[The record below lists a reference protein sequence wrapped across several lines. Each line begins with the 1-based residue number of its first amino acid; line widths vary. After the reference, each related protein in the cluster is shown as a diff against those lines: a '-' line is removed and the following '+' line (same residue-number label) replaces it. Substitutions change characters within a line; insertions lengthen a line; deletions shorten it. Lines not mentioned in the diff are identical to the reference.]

1 MKCNTCECPLPA
13 SGSICPCGKV
23 SYCSTECQKQNWKIH
38 KPACPPYKVIKIEG
52 KGKGLV
58 ATRKVA
64 AGDVLLHEMPL
75 MVIDSTDS
83 EVSSEHFKL
92 EFEVLGEAI
101 QKKVLELFDPV
112 KDDLKLELLENIN
125 EVEAGIRN
133 GREEDPDNQE
143 LGELVQRMGELGAGI
158 IREADEEEEDYIRAQ
173 RIFAANSMQVCEV
186 GAIYSSTEGALY
198 HHISLINHSCN
209 PNAVWSWTKG
219 NFRKKV
225 VRAIKPIKKGEEI
238 LVNYIDLEDFNYG
251 NRESRRLALVDKFGF
266 FCKCSECS
274 LEGDEFDLNEQH
286 RLEVVQNLETVKTL
300 MAKHNERSTVQALNT
315 GSSTVVLVK
324 ELGLMLELPRIL
336 LNMYQVATAA
346 RYQNIIGS
354 VNPAVFGDRALA
366 LCSLFG
372 DSFLYFYNFV
382 CRPD

>member
-64 AGDVLLHEMPL
+64 AGDVLLQEMPL
-75 MVIDSTDS
+75 MVIDSIDS
-83 EVSSEHFKL
+83 EVSSDHFKL
-92 EFEVLGEAI
+92 EFEVLGEAT

-125 EVEAGIRN
+125 EVEAGIRK

>member
-64 AGDVLLHEMPL
+64 AGDVLLQEMPL

-83 EVSSEHFKL
+83 EVSSDHFKL
-92 EFEVLGEAI
+92 EFEVLGEAT

-125 EVEAGIRN
+125 EVEAGIRK
-133 GREEDPDNQE
+133 GREEDPGNQE

>member
-64 AGDVLLHEMPL
+64 AGDVLLQEMPL

-83 EVSSEHFKL
+83 EVSSDHFKL
-92 EFEVLGEAI
+92 EFEVLGEAT

-125 EVEAGIRN
+125 EVEAGIRK

-251 NRESRRLALVDKFGF
+251 NKESRRLALVDKFGF

>member
-64 AGDVLLHEMPL
+64 AGDVLLQEMPL

-83 EVSSEHFKL
+83 EVSSDHFKL
-92 EFEVLGEAI
+92 EFEVLGEAT

-125 EVEAGIRN
+125 EVEAGIRK
-133 GREEDPDNQE
+133 GREEDPGNQE

-251 NRESRRLALVDKFGF
+251 NKESRRLALVDKFGF

>member
-1 MKCNTCECPLPA
+1 
-13 SGSICPCGKV
+13 
-23 SYCSTECQKQNWKIH
+23 
-38 KPACPPYKVIKIEG
+38 
-52 KGKGLV
+52 
-58 ATRKVA
+58 
-64 AGDVLLHEMPL
+64 
-75 MVIDSTDS
+75 
-83 EVSSEHFKL
+83 
-92 EFEVLGEAI
+92 
-101 QKKVLELFDPV
+101 
-112 KDDLKLELLENIN
+112 
-125 EVEAGIRN
+125 
-133 GREEDPDNQE
+133 
-143 LGELVQRMGELGAGI
+143 
-158 IREADEEEEDYIRAQ
+158 
-173 RIFAANSMQVCEV
+173 
-186 GAIYSSTEGALY
+186 
-198 HHISLINHSCN
+198 
-209 PNAVWSWTKG
+209 
-219 NFRKKV
+219 V
-225 VRAIKPIKKGEEI
+225 VRAIKPIKKGEEV

>member
-64 AGDVLLHEMPL
+64 AGDVLLQEMPL

-83 EVSSEHFKL
+83 EVSSDHFKL
-92 EFEVLGEAI
+92 EFEVQGEAT

-112 KDDLKLELLENIN
+112 KDDLKLGLLENIN
-125 EVEAGIRN
+125 EVEAGIRK
-133 GREEDPDNQE
+133 GREEDPNNQE
-143 LGELVQRMGELGAGI
+143 LCELVQRMGELGAGI
-158 IREADEEEEDYIRAQ
+158 ISEADEEEEDYLRAQ

-186 GAIYSSTEGALY
+186 DAIYSSTEGALY

-274 LEGDEFDLNEQH
+274 LEGDEFDQNEQH
-286 RLEVVQNLETVKTL
+286 RLEVVQNLETLKTL

>member
-64 AGDVLLHEMPL
+64 AGDVLLQEMPL

-83 EVSSEHFKL
+83 EVSSDHFKL
-92 EFEVLGEAI
+92 EFEVLGEAT

-125 EVEAGIRN
+125 EVEAGIRK

>member
-1 MKCNTCECPLPA
+1 MKCNTCQCPLPA
-13 SGSICPCGKV
+13 SGSVCPCGKV
-23 SYCSTECQKQNWKIH
+23 SYCSTDCQKQNWKEH
-38 KPACPPYKVIKIEG
+38 KPACPPYKVAKLEG
-52 KGKGLV
+52 KGRGLV

-64 AGDVLLHEMPL
+64 AGDLLLQEIPL
-75 MVIDSTDS
+75 MVIDSEDR
-83 EVSSEHFKL
+83 EVSSDVFKV
-92 EFEVLGEAI
+92 EFEAVDEVT
-101 QKKVLELFDPV
+101 KSKVLELFDPV
-112 KDDLKLELLENIN
+112 RDDLKLELFENIS
-125 EVEAGIRN
+125 EVEAGIRKSQ
-133 GREEDPDNQE
+133 EESPENQE
-143 LGELVQRMGELGAGI
+143 LGELARRMGELGAGI
-158 IREADEEEEDYIRAQ
+158 VREADAEEEEYIRAQ

-186 GAIYSSTEGALY
+186 GALYSATEGALY

-219 NFRKKV
+219 DFRRKG

-238 LVNYIDLEDFNYG
+238 LVNYVDLEEFNYG

-274 LEGDEFDLNEQH
+274 LEGNEFDLNEQQ
-286 RLEVVQNLETVKTL
+286 RLEVVKNLETVKAM
-300 MAKHNERSTVQALNT
+300 MAKHEERSTVLALKT

>member
-64 AGDVLLHEMPL
+64 AGDVLLQEMPL

-83 EVSSEHFKL
+83 EVSSDYFKM
-92 EFEVLGEAI
+92 EFEILGEAT

-112 KDDLKLELLENIN
+112 KDYLKLELLENIN
-125 EVEAGIRN
+125 EVEAGIRK

-251 NRESRRLALVDKFGF
+251 NKESRRLALVDKFGF

-372 DSFLYFYNFV
+372 DSFLHFYNFV

>member
-64 AGDVLLHEMPL
+64 AGDVLLQEMPL

-83 EVSSEHFKL
+83 EVSSDHFKL
-92 EFEVLGEAI
+92 EFEVLGEAT

-112 KDDLKLELLENIN
+112 KDDLKLGLLENIN
-125 EVEAGIRN
+125 EVEAGIRK
-133 GREEDPDNQE
+133 GREEDPNNQE
-143 LGELVQRMGELGAGI
+143 LCELVQRMGELGAGI
-158 IREADEEEEDYIRAQ
+158 ISEADEEEEDYLRAQ

-186 GAIYSSTEGALY
+186 DAIYSSTEGALY

>member
-286 RLEVVQNLETVKTL
+286 RLEVVQNLEAVKTL

>member
-1 MKCNTCECPLPA
+1 MKCNTCDCPLPA

-23 SYCSTECQKQNWKIH
+23 SYCSTECQKQNWKVH

-58 ATRKVA
+58 TTRKVA
-64 AGDVLLHEMPL
+64 AGDVLLQEMPL

-83 EVSSEHFKL
+83 EVSSDHFKL
-92 EFEVLGEAI
+92 EFEVLGEAT

-125 EVEAGIRN
+125 EVEAGIRK
-133 GREEDPDNQE
+133 GREENPDNQE
-143 LGELVQRMGELGAGI
+143 LGELAQRMGELGAGI

-209 PNAVWSWTKG
+209 PNAVWSWTNG

-286 RLEVVQNLETVKTL
+286 RLEVVQNLEAVKTL

>member
-23 SYCSTECQKQNWKIH
+23 SYCSTECQKQNWKVH

-58 ATRKVA
+58 TTRKVA
-64 AGDVLLHEMPL
+64 AGDVLLQEMPL
-75 MVIDSTDS
+75 MVIDSIDS
-83 EVSSEHFKL
+83 EVSSDHFKL
-92 EFEVLGEAI
+92 EFEVLGEAT

-125 EVEAGIRN
+125 EVEAGIRK

-158 IREADEEEEDYIRAQ
+158 ISEADEEEEDYIRAQ

-209 PNAVWSWTKG
+209 PNAVWSWTNG

-354 VNPAVFGDRALA
+354 VNPAVFRDRALA

>member
-38 KPACPPYKVIKIEG
+38 KPVCPPYKVIKIEG

-58 ATRKVA
+58 TTRKVA
-64 AGDVLLHEMPL
+64 AGDVLLQEMPL
-75 MVIDSTDS
+75 MVIDSIDS
-83 EVSSEHFKL
+83 EVSSDHFKL
-92 EFEVLGEAI
+92 EFEVLGEAT

-125 EVEAGIRN
+125 EVEAGIRK
-133 GREEDPDNQE
+133 GREENPDNQE
-143 LGELVQRMGELGAGI
+143 LGELAQRMGELGAGI

-209 PNAVWSWTKG
+209 PNAVWSWTNG

>member
-64 AGDVLLHEMPL
+64 AGDVLLQEMPL

-83 EVSSEHFKL
+83 EVSSDHFKL
-92 EFEVLGEAI
+92 EFEVQGEAT

-125 EVEAGIRN
+125 EVEAGIRK
-133 GREEDPDNQE
+133 GREEDPGNQE

>member
-64 AGDVLLHEMPL
+64 AGDVLLQEMPL

-83 EVSSEHFKL
+83 EVSSDHFKL
-92 EFEVLGEAI
+92 EFEVQGEAT

-125 EVEAGIRN
+125 EVEAGIRK